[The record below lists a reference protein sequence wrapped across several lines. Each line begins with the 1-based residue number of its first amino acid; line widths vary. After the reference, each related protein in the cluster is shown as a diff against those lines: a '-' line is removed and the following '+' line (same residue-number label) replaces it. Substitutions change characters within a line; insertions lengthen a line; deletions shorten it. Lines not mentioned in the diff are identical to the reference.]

1 MSHLDEHLECE
12 LNFVDEQLPVNSWNL
27 DDLSSCPTVDLHSL
41 CPESIRA
48 SSRDITLP
56 SFPLVDPYQHPF
68 DLGFSSPSVAIDASS
83 PHTSP
88 PRGRNA
94 IRRDPAYVPRPRNAF
109 MLFRIDFNARKQ
121 NQTGN
126 LAQKDVSRLAGAYW
140 RKLPETKKQ
149 IYKDMANRER
159 EIHKAKYPSYSYKYN
174 DALNLLREPGSTL
187 NQPNK
192 STELKF
198 GAAVLTDGMPT
209 PFGYDY
215 SPIATWYLGE
225 DDNDMFSLGG
235 TKDLVG
241 ANVISDF
248 Q

>member
-1 MSHLDEHLECE
+1 MIPWS
-12 LNFVDEQLPVNSWNL
+12 L
-27 DDLSSCPTVDLHSL
+27 DDLSSCPTVDLRSL
-41 CPESIRA
+41 RPESIPA
-48 SSRDITLP
+48 SYHDITLP
-56 SFPLVDPYQHPF
+56 SFLVVDPYEHPF
-68 DLGFSSPSVAIDASS
+68 DLGSSSPPLAIDASS

-159 EIHKAKYPSYSYKYN
+159 EIHMAKYPSYSYKYN
-174 DALNLLREPGSTL
+174 NALNHLREPGSAL
-187 NQPNK
+187 NQSNN

-198 GAAVLTDGMPT
+198 GAAVLTDGTPT
-209 PFGYDY
+209 PFGCDHL
-215 SPIATWYLGE
+215 SIANWPLGKN
-225 DDNDMFSLGG
+225 DNDMFGLGG
-235 TKDLVG
+235 TKDFVG
-241 ANVISDF
+241 TDVISDF
-248 Q
+248 QCGTEALY